1 MFIVYGA
8 HSGYKDN
15 LQYLLFNDNFMYQ
28 SIFQVL
34 YREKSNYVLDLLKK
48 YGKYDELGYYI
59 CIDRNGCR
67 KIYEELEEI
76 NREEPL
82 YKSLD
87 MRKKILYNDSYYLYM
102 IVDFY

>member
-1 MFIVYGA
+1 MFVVYGA
-8 HSGYKDN
+8 HSGDKDD

-48 YGKYDELGYYI
+48 YGKYDELGHYI
-59 CIDRNGCR
+59 CVDREGCR
-67 KIYEELEEI
+67 KIYEELEKI

-82 YKSLD
+82 YKALN

>member
-1 MFIVYGA
+1 MFVIYGA
-8 HSGYKDN
+8 HSGDEDN

-59 CIDRNGCR
+59 CVDRNGCR

>member
-1 MFIVYGA
+1 M
-8 HSGYKDN
+8 
-15 LQYLLFNDNFMYQ
+15 
-28 SIFQVL
+28 L

-59 CIDRNGCR
+59 CVDREGCR
-67 KIYEELEEI
+67 RIYEELEEI

-87 MRKKILYNDSYYLYM
+87 MRKKILYNDNYYLYM